1 MSKWNKE
8 LAFNVAMQYESLKDF
23 YTNERC
29 YEYAKRS
36 NILKD
41 MTWLKRKYKVL
52 THEKVIEESKKYE
65 SRGDF
70 CNGSHSHYTYAR
82 RHNLLNNMF
91 WLKPKT
97 NNHIFAHCIYAYID
111 DKNKVAYIGQTMRF
125 KDRDYEHRN
134 YKKSSVFKYFKGIGI
149 EIPPPICLEEN
160 LQDKQ
165 AQIREDYWVQQY
177 KKMGYNL
184 LNKAKT
190 GLNCSSLGLCRI
202 KWNKDRTF
210 KEARKYKNSGEFK
223 NNNET
228 AYQIACRKGWITE
241 IAKLNGWKLRIKW
254 NHTTCF
260 YYASRCR
267 DKVEFRLKYQS
278 GYKYARQYNLLNIL
292 KWKR

>member
-23 YTNERC
+23 YTNETGC

-70 CNGSHSHYTYAR
+70 CNGSHSHYAYAR

-97 NNHIFAHCIYAYID
+97 NNHIVAHCIYVYID

-125 KDRDYEHRN
+125 KDRDNEHRN
-134 YKKSSVFKYFKGIGI
+134 SKKSSVFKHFKGIGI
-149 EIPPPICLEEN
+149 
-160 LQDKQ
+160 
-165 AQIREDYWVQQY
+165 
-177 KKMGYNL
+177 
-184 LNKAKT
+184 
-190 GLNCSSLGLCRI
+190 
-202 KWNKDRTF
+202 
-210 KEARKYKNSGEFK
+210 
-223 NNNET
+223 
-228 AYQIACRKGWITE
+228 
-241 IAKLNGWKLRIKW
+241 
-254 NHTTCF
+254 
-260 YYASRCR
+260 
-267 DKVEFRLKYQS
+267 
-278 GYKYARQYNLLNIL
+278 
-292 KWKR
+292 